1 MNSSQS
7 ITTLDNGNQLIMESK
22 YMTTKNAVHQSD
34 LPQGV
39 DWDNLPDVQ
48 NYLIAKGAETNIQ
61 KVGVKGV
68 EIPIRYRA

>member
-1 MNSSQS
+1 
-7 ITTLDNGNQLIMESK
+7 MESK

-68 EIPIRYRA
+68 